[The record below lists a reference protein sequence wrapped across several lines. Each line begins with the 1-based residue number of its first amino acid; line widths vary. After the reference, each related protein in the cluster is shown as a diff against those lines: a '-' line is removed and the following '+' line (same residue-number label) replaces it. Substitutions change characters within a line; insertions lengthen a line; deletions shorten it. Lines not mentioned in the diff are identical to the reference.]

1 MKVAWALVVLKGVAC
16 TSAAWK
22 LVSFSFDCRPFTYSM
37 IYRQQFWVR
46 KIRRTGV
53 PHVWLLDPLN
63 GQHNNHTNS
72 CQIYKNTTINHR
84 LEICKCNCTNP
95 HCAVWK
101 MTSSV
106 WQVRSTSAPL
116 FWLLAFYKLNGPN
129 DDCTNSYQICKN
141 ATSKLNTKAVILGLY
156 KSSRSMMFSHCAVWK
171 TTSSVW
177 QVRRTGAPLFWLL
190 AFYKLNGPNDDY
202 TNSYQICKNAT
213 SKLNTKAV
221 ILGLYKSS
229 RSMMF
234 SHCAVWK
241 TTSSVWQVRRT
252 GAPLFWL
259 LAFYTLNGPNEQW
272 WLDSISLLLLF
283 ISMDFLQFFLL
294 THHYEFKG
302 FLKLNSSTHN
312 NFNISKLLFGTVGRN
327 LPNILSFLI
336 SQNSF
341 TKF

>member
-1 MKVAWALVVLKGVAC
+1 MA
-16 TSAAWK
+16 
-22 LVSFSFDCRPFTYSM
+22 
-37 IYRQQFWVR
+37 
-46 KIRRTGV
+46 
-53 PHVWLLDPLN
+53 
-63 GQHNNHTNS
+63 
-72 CQIYKNTTINHR
+72 
-84 LEICKCNCTNP
+84 
-95 HCAVWK
+95 
-101 MTSSV
+101 
-106 WQVRSTSAPL
+106 
-116 FWLLAFYKLNGPN
+116 
-129 DDCTNSYQICKN
+129 
-141 ATSKLNTKAVILGLY
+141 
-156 KSSRSMMFSHCAVWK
+156 
-171 TTSSVW
+171 
-177 QVRRTGAPLFWLL
+177 
-190 AFYKLNGPNDDY
+190 NDDY
-202 TNSYQICKNAT
+202 TNSNQICKNAT